1 VIKKRR
7 SRGAS
12 SASVTRGR
20 GAPDRIRKAG
30 IALFKRF
37 GYHGTSV
44 RALADAVG
52 MEAASLYHHFPSKQK
67 LLAELFD
74 RTMDELLEG
83 LQQALASDGGHEQ
96 RLRKAVRFHVLYHID
111 RQDEAFVSHSEL
123 RSLSAPSLKRIN
135 AKRDR
140 YEHMLRSFL
149 EAGVKAGEFAIKDV
163 PIMTIAIL
171 TMCSGVS
178 AWFAPRGRLGAD
190 EVADEYAEIVLGL
203 IQRPGGPGS
212 ERRAAARKSSRHGE
226 GTRRAAP
233 AARARAATPRPAARR
248 R

>member
-1 VIKKRR
+1 MIKKRR
-7 SRGAS
+7 SSAGAS
-12 SASVTRGR
+12 ASAARGS

-44 RALADAVG
+44 RALADAVN

-83 LQQALASDGGHEQ
+83 LQQALATDGGHEQ
-96 RLRKAVRFHVLYHID
+96 QLRNAVRFHVRYHID

-123 RSLSAPSLKRIN
+123 RSLSAPSRKRIN

-149 EAGVKAGEFAIKDV
+149 EAGVKAGEFAIHDV

-178 AWFAPRGRLGAD
+178 DWFTPRGRLSAD
-190 EVADEYAEIVLGL
+190 QVADEYAEIVLGL
-203 IQRPGGPGS
+203 IRRPGGSGS
-212 ERRAAARKSSRHGE
+212 GRRAAVRKSSRHGE
-226 GTRRAAP
+226 ETRRAGSA
-233 AARARAATPRPAARR
+233 AGARAVTSRAQARGH
-248 R
+248 

>member
-1 VIKKRR
+1 MIKKRR
-7 SRGAS
+7 SSAGT
-12 SASVTRGR
+12 SASAARGS

-44 RALADAVG
+44 RALADAVN

-83 LQQALASDGGHEQ
+83 LQQALATDGGHAQ
-96 RLRKAVRFHVLYHID
+96 RLRNAVRFHVLYHIE

-123 RSLSAPSLKRIN
+123 RSLSAPSRKRIN

-149 EAGVKAGEFAIKDV
+149 EAGVSAGEFAIHDV

-171 TMCSGVS
+171 TLCSGVS
-178 AWFAPRGRLGAD
+178 DWFTPRGRLGAD

-203 IQRPGGPGS
+203 IRRSGGSGS
-212 ERRAAARKSSRHGE
+212 RRRAAARKSSRRSE
-226 GTRRAAP
+226 GTRRAGS
-233 AARARAATPRPAARR
+233 AAGARAARSRALARR
-248 R
+248 H